1 MCFKR
6 YALYSLGLFIVTC
19 LLLVII
25 VPLDDTYKLFAWW
38 QVFSFVVWSLFFCVS
53 NRLDSKGM
61 FVLIG
66 IYQLMMSLVLHF
78 YFRNNFSDIW
88 GPGSVDALLY
98 AKMAMIVKD
107 LSLTETIRVIGF
119 YVKDLSDYAFP
130 LFLKYIYWLG
140 GNLLTSNFILV
151 CMNCFFQRLTAI
163 ITYKLSYALTNDKHK
178 TNIIT
183 LLWAFNTASIYVNV
197 AGLKEPL
204 FLLLCMSAMWGV
216 CKIKRTQHVCWHL
229 FTWALIASLWFFRY
243 YVSLFFIIIYVG
255 YILFPKVWN
264 KYFALIC
271 LSAIVLCIYGANLLV
286 QFFPEI
292 YYANM
297 YVDGI
302 YAASGTLFRCVSY
315 VLTFLG
321 PIPKLFD
328 VADGN
333 VLFMIVYTF
342 VKFFFSIFAILGSW
356 MMVRKKETQYYPLI
370 AICLFQILLLIVSGH
385 IMDYRFTYV
394 TMPCFFILMI
404 EGMKYQFKWATRLYP
419 LFAVMVV
426 VLFNLGAY

>member
-1 MCFKR
+1 M
-6 YALYSLGLFIVTC
+6 ALKSYFLYTLGLFFLAYCFLFIS
-19 LLLVII
+19 ISQ
-25 VPLDDTYKLFAWW
+25 DSTYYLFAWW
-38 QVFSFVVWSLFFCVS
+38 QGISFLVFGLFGLSSVH
-53 NRLDSKGM
+53 LDKKGL
-61 FVLIG
+61 FLLIG
-66 IYQLMMSLVLHF
+66 IYQLMMSLALHF

-119 YVKDLSDYAFP
+119 YVNDLSDYAFP

-140 GNLLTSNFILV
+140 GDLLTSNFILV
-151 CMNCFFQRLTAI
+151 CMNCFFQWVTAV
-163 ITYKLSYALTNDKHK
+163 ITYKLSYSLTNDKYK
-178 TNIIT
+178 TYIIT
-183 LLWAFNTASIYVNV
+183 ILWAFNTASIYVNV

-204 FLLLCMSAMWGV
+204 FLLLCMSTMWGIY
-216 CKIKRTQHVCWHL
+216 KTKRTGYIGWKL
-229 FTWALIASLWFFRY
+229 FTWILIASLWFFRY

-264 KYFALIC
+264 KHFALIC
-271 LSAIVLCIYGANLLV
+271 LSAIILCIYGANLLV

-302 YAASGTLFRCVSY
+302 YAASGTLFRYASY
-315 VLTFLG
+315 VLAFLS
-321 PIPKLFD
+321 PIPKLFE
-328 VADGN
+328 VSDGKM
-333 VLFMIVYTF
+333 LLMIVYTF
-342 VKFFFSIFAILGSW
+342 VKFFFSIFAIMGAW
-356 MMVRKKETQYYPLI
+356 FMIKNKEERYYPLI

-385 IMDYRFTYV
+385 TIDYRYTYI

-404 EGMKYQFKWATRLYP
+404 EGMKYRFKWIARLYP

-426 VLFNLGAY
+426 ILFNLRTY